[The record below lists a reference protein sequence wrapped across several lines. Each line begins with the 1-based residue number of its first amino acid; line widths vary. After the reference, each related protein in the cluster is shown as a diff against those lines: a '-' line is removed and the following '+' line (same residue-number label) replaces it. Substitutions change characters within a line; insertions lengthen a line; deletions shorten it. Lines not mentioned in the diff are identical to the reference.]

1 MRPEELEKATP
12 VIYTYGANV
21 YSMGT
26 FNCDSEVKIELELK
40 TQEHLAVENI
50 RQLQTE
56 DRVAT
61 DGYYLSRGV
70 VYKVYRSNDQVKK
83 IVGEEAKSAKRLIKS
98 KLG

>member
-1 MRPEELEKATP
+1 MRPEELEKAAP
-12 VIYTYGANV
+12 VVYMYGLDV

-50 RQLQTE
+50 RQLQTD
-56 DRVAT
+56 DRIAT

-83 IVGEEAKSAKRLIKS
+83 IVGEEAKSVKRLIKS